1 MITVSTSQAP
11 ASSGARGYHHG
22 DLRQALVSAGLRA
35 LETTDIADISLRALA
50 REAGVSATAVY
61 RHFPDKRAL
70 LVALAAE
77 GLERLGH
84 FQHSAA
90 QQAGGDVGGRSAFAA
105 TGRAYVRFALANPA
119 LFRLTFTH
127 CATRDDGVPDGGLAA
142 RMLQGSAAAIAGG
155 DPETARR
162 IAIQAWALVHGLA
175 MLMLDGQ
182 LPTDDALIDRVI
194 DSATLWRVG

>member
-1 MITVSTSQAP
+1 MITVSTLQAS
-11 ASSGARGYHHG
+11 ALSAARGYHHG

-70 LVALAAE
+70 LTALAAE
-77 GLERLGH
+77 GLERLGR
-84 FQHSAA
+84 FQQSAA
-90 QQAGGDVGGRSAFAA
+90 EAAVEAGTSRSAFAA

-142 RMLQGSAAAIAGG
+142 QMLQRSAAAIAAG
-155 DPETARR
+155 DPEAARR